1 MQQGQQTEIDVGWG
15 LRLRIPQHWKVRQT
29 ATETLLHDPQTQCVT
44 RIFAKPS
51 PLHKVSLEHLST
63 LGIRHVEQSM
73 SHSRRAGIPEN
84 ITGAGWEGCQ
94 QMLIRDKDGQ
104 EHSRLL
110 YTALIVSDPQDK
122 QRQQNVSI
130 LQSIP
135 KAVFDRSP
143 PHHRHF
149 LSSALRFQSPA
160 SPTVSGFGGAS
171 GLQLAL
177 VSIAPLD
184 ATDAL
189 TATKPDTAASALT
202 MPQGTLPPPQA
213 KPEQP
218 SPRQRPARRQQPLAV
233 PEAREAEQDLSLAA
247 HGQRLIIYA
256 IVINF
261 VFRVVNQTLQP
272 SMLVMLI
279 MGVLVTGFTL
289 KGIVEI
295 CFGLGKSHN
304 QRLLWMV
311 GGVVPLLNILVLVGL
326 SVKTT
331 RQLHASGWEV
341 GLMGAK

>member
-29 ATETLLHDPQTQCVT
+29 ATETLLHDPQTQYVT

-51 PLHKVSLEHLST
+51 PLHKVSLEHLTT

-73 SHSRRAGIPEN
+73 SNGRRAGIPEN

-104 EHSRLL
+104 EYSRIL
-110 YTALIVSDPQDK
+110 YTALIVPDPQDK

-130 LQSIP
+130 VQSIP
-135 KAVFDRSP
+135 KAVFEQSP

-149 LSSALRFQSPA
+149 LSSALRLQPPVSPA
-160 SPTVSGFGGAS
+160 VSGFGGAS
-171 GLQLAL
+171 GLSLAL
-177 VSIAPLD
+177 VSIVPPDSATTAKASPEPAPCPIPQHAPL
-184 ATDAL
+184 
-189 TATKPDTAASALT
+189 AASAT
-202 MPQGTLPPPQA
+202 PG
-213 KPEQP
+213 
-218 SPRQRPARRQQPLAV
+218 SSSRRRQPIAV
-233 PEAREAEQDLSLAA
+233 PETPETELDLSLAA

-261 VFRVVNQTLQP
+261 VFRVVNQTLHP

-331 RQLHASGWEV
+331 RQLRASGWEV

>member
-1 MQQGQQTEIDVGWG
+1 MQQGQQTEIDLGWG

-29 ATETLLHDPQTQCVT
+29 ATETLLHDPQTQCIT

-51 PLHKVSLEHLST
+51 PLHKVSLEHLTT
-63 LGIRHVEQSM
+63 LGIRHVEQSL
-73 SHSRRAGIPEN
+73 SNSRRAGIPEN

-104 EHSRLL
+104 EYSRLL
-110 YTALIVSDPQDK
+110 YTALIVPDPQDK

-143 PHHRHF
+143 PHYRHF
-149 LSSALRFQSPA
+149 LSSALRFQSLA

-171 GLQLAL
+171 GLPLAL
-177 VSIAPLD
+177 VSIAPPD
-184 ATDAL
+184 ATEAL
-189 TATKPDTAASALT
+189 TATKPEL
-202 MPQGTLPPPQA
+202 
-213 KPEQP
+213 P

-233 PEAREAEQDLSLAA
+233 PETSEAALDLSLAA

-272 SMLVMLI
+272 SMLVMLV

-331 RQLHASGWEV
+331 RQLRASGWEV